1 MSCPRPAD
9 GEDRITLAHGS
20 GGRLTRRL
28 VDEIF
33 APAFDN
39 ALLAPLCDAAL
50 WREAAGRLAFTT
62 DAYVVSP
69 LVFPGGDIGHLAV
82 CGTVN
87 DLAMMGAR
95 PKHLSAAFVLEEGL
109 SIPQLKDIVRSMA
122 ACAREAGVAI
132 VTGDTKVVERGK
144 GDGLYVTTAGI
155 GVCQGAAPIGPAA
168 IADGDVLILNGD
180 LGRHGMAVMASRAGL
195 TFDEPLASDVA
206 CLHEPVLALIEA
218 GIPVHCL
225 RDLTRGGLATAVVE
239 IARASGRGVALD
251 RQAIAVSRPVAA
263 ACDLLGLDP
272 LYVANEGRFVAYVP
286 PAAAAA
292 ALDVLRRHPRGRD
305 ARVVGRVGGAA
316 PGWAVLETPYG
327 TQQKLDLLSGEQLPR
342 IC

>member
-1 MSCPRPAD
+1 MSCPLPSD
-9 GEDRITLAHGS
+9 GRDRITLAHGS

-28 VDEIF
+28 VEEIF
-33 APAFDN
+33 APAFHN
-39 ALLAPLCDAAL
+39 ALLAPLCDAAV
-50 WREAAGRLAFTT
+50 WTEHAGRLAFTT

-109 SIPQLKDIVRSMA
+109 PLAVLKDLVRSMA
-122 ACAREAGVAI
+122 ACARDAGVAI

-144 GDGLYVTTAGI
+144 GDGLYVTTAGV
-155 GVCQGAAPIGPAA
+155 GVCATATPLGPSM
-168 IADGDVLILNGD
+168 IADGDVVIVNGD
-180 LGRHGMAVMASRAGL
+180 LGRHGMAIMAHRAGL
-195 TFDEPLASDVA
+195 EFDEPLLSDVA

-218 GIPVHCL
+218 GIPLHCL

-239 IARASGRGVALD
+239 LAQASARGVVVD
-251 RQAIAVSRPVAA
+251 GKSIAVSRPVAA

-272 LYVANEGRFVAYVP
+272 LYVANEGRFVACVP
-286 PAAAAA
+286 ASAADA
-292 ALDVLRRHPRGRD
+292 ALAVLHAHPLARE
-305 ARVVGRVGGAA
+305 ARVVGRVGGVT

-327 TQQKLDLLSGEQLPR
+327 TRQKLDLLSGDQLPR